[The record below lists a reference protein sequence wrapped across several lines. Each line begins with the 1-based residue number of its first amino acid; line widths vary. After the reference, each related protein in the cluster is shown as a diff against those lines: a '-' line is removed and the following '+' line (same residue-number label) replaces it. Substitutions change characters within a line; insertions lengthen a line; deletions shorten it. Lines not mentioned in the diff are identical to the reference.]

1 MQLFE
6 LMNHE
11 GSGGG
16 NEDFIPLLEE
26 LIANSSKIFHLAE
39 KGDWDTNRAMQFF
52 SKMESLWKSVG
63 GMVDV
68 PKYDPK
74 RNMSLGYNPHDI
86 SSVSSFMESLKG
98 QIETDN
104 VEQVMNTTSEIN
116 MALFNTFE
124 KELEDY
130 RQDGWKKYK

>member
-1 MQLFE
+1 
-6 LMNHE
+6 MNHE

-26 LIANSSKIFHLAE
+26 LIANSSKIFHLAD
-39 KGDWDTNRAMQFF
+39 KGDWNVERAMQFF

-63 GMVDV
+63 GMIEV
-68 PKYDPK
+68 PKYDSK
-74 RNMSLGYNPHDI
+74 RNMSLGYNPHGV
-86 SSVSSFMESLKG
+86 SSVASFMESLKG

-124 KELEDY
+124 EELADY
-130 RQDGWKKYK
+130 RNDGWKKYQ